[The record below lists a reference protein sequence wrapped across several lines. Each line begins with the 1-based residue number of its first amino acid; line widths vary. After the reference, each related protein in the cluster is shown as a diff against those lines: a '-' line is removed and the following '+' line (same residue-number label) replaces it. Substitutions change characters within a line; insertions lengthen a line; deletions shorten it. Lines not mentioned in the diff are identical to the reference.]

1 MQILSLQ
8 IYVQIGLGMR
18 TLIITSLLFV
28 TFVTSCYKCQEQVD
42 GYYTHQPY
50 KVELID
56 NTTPQSQ
63 HEITVKVAN
72 DTDLNNIRPFNK
84 ILFVLPSDL
93 KLESGGMLKAGTKFS
108 ATVVMKKKSK
118 NPFKQQIKFIVN
130 EIIFD
135 DATNFIILSNPH
147 GIQPLKTIS
156 AERILGKGRTVTG
169 TFRLGTVI
177 SSAKFQN
184 NSIKLKPDT
193 TTAVGICILAT
204 TRTYY
209 PMLKA
214 GTPMTITFFNNLKPE
229 VAIIK
234 QKPKSYTT
242 SF

>member
-1 MQILSLQ
+1 
-8 IYVQIGLGMR
+8 MR
-18 TLIITSLLFV
+18 FVVITTLLFV
-28 TFVTSCYKCQEQVD
+28 TFVTSCYKLQNQID
-42 GYYTHQPY
+42 GYYTNQPY

-56 NTTPQSQ
+56 NTTSQSQ
-63 HEITVKVAN
+63 HAITLKVAN
-72 DTDLNNIRPFNK
+72 DTDLNNIKPFNK

-93 KLESGGMLKAGTKFS
+93 KLESGGILKAGTKFS

-118 NPFKQQIKFIVN
+118 NPLRQQIKFIIN

-135 DATNFIILSNPH
+135 NATNYIILSNPK

-156 AERILGKGRTVTG
+156 AERILGKGSTVTG

-209 PMLKA
+209 PILKA
-214 GTPMTITFFNNLKPE
+214 GTPITIAFLNNLKPE
-229 VAIIK
+229 IANIK
-234 QKPKSYTT
+234 QNSIKNYY
-242 SF
+242 

>member
-1 MQILSLQ
+1 
-8 IYVQIGLGMR
+8 MR
-18 TLIITSLLFV
+18 FVVIATLLFV
-28 TFVTSCYKCQEQVD
+28 TFVTSCYKFKNQID
-42 GYYTHQPY
+42 GYYTNQPY

-56 NTTPQSQ
+56 NTTSQSQ
-63 HEITVKVAN
+63 HAITLKVAN
-72 DTDLNNIRPFNK
+72 DTDLNNIKPFNK

-93 KLESGGMLKAGTKFS
+93 KLESGGILKAGTKFS

-118 NPFKQQIKFIVN
+118 NPLRQQIKFIIN

-135 DATNFIILSNPH
+135 NATNYIILSNPK

-156 AERILGKGRTVTG
+156 AERILGKGSTVTG

-209 PMLKA
+209 PILKV
-214 GTPMTITFFNNLKPE
+214 GTPMTITFLNNLKPE
-229 VAIIK
+229 IANIK
-234 QKPKSYTT
+234 QNSIKNYY
-242 SF
+242 